1 MTKNIQI
8 IGFALIL
15 IGAVLIAL
23 SMTMG
28 WNNNNAISF
37 GSVGMVISG
46 LITYVIA
53 GKKAL
58 SENIKKN

>member
-1 MTKNIQI
+1 
-8 IGFALIL
+8 
-15 IGAVLIAL
+15 
-23 SMTMG
+23 MG

>member
-8 IGFALIL
+8 IGFSLIL

-37 GSVGMVISG
+37 SSVAMVIAG
-46 LITYVIA
+46 LITYVFA
-53 GKKAL
+53 GKASL
-58 SENIKKN
+58 EENMKKD